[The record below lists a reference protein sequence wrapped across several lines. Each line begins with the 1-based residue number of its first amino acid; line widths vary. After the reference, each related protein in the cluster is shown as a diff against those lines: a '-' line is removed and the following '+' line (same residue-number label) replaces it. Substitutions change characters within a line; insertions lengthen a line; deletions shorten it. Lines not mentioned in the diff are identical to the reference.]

1 MKFRTTCQPWSCVH
15 LRADDRFRSR
25 AEADEDLSPMDSEE
39 ARKELQGS
47 ASPASD
53 RAAEEGNCEGQA
65 RNGPRQKPRLIGEY
79 AGHLPDSSHN
89 LVEQLMA
96 QYAQLQEQEEE
107 DTEAA
112 AEEAKAAAAAAFR
125 KAEALDVASDD
136 AMLNYEKVVR
146 SRLNREAASLVCVED
161 LDSFVDPAPYC
172 FELVESIYKNL
183 ILSAAGVAIEM
194 PNPLVYIDEALL
206 PGSRQTASSVKAWQ
220 LKGVDLKCQTI
231 SGDHLQGA
239 YFTPSRGS
247 RLRTV
252 AAVKRQGLEWTFAQ
266 SLPQLPAPPT
276 GTVDALQDITPGAEG
291 AEEEEG
297 EEPQVDQLEEVL
309 PKVHRRRDRKLAT
322 MPARMGPKEEL
333 SSARLSDG
341 KGKDRA
347 TETLAELRESVL
359 KLPLP
364 RPITV
369 NAAGEPDLP
378 VVMRK
383 KKKTATMPDVKVPP
397 LVSRPGSKVSVIG

>member
-1 MKFRTTCQPWSCVH
+1 M
-15 LRADDRFRSR
+15 
-25 AEADEDLSPMDSEE
+25 DLEE
-39 ARKELQGS
+39 ARKELPGS

-53 RAAEEGNCEGQA
+53 RAAEEGNCESQA
-65 RNGPRQKPRLIGEY
+65 PRQKPRLIGQY

-172 FELVESIYKNL
+172 FELVEGIYKHL

-231 SGDHLQGA
+231 SGAHLQGA
-239 YFTPSRGS
+239 YFTASRGS

-266 SLPQLPAPPT
+266 SLPQLLAPPT
-276 GTVDALQDITPGAEG
+276 ETADDPQG

-297 EEPQVDQLEEVL
+297 EEPQVDRLQSVL

-322 MPARMGPKEEL
+322 MPARLGPKDEL
-333 SSARLSDG
+333 SSARFSDG
-341 KGKDRA
+341 EGKEKA

-364 RPITV
+364 RPITL
-369 NAAGEPDLP
+369 NALGEPDLP

>member
-1 MKFRTTCQPWSCVH
+1 
-15 LRADDRFRSR
+15 
-25 AEADEDLSPMDSEE
+25 
-39 ARKELQGS
+39 
-47 ASPASD
+47 
-53 RAAEEGNCEGQA
+53 
-65 RNGPRQKPRLIGEY
+65 
-79 AGHLPDSSHN
+79 
-89 LVEQLMA
+89 
-96 QYAQLQEQEEE
+96 
-107 DTEAA
+107 
-112 AEEAKAAAAAAFR
+112 
-125 KAEALDVASDD
+125 
-136 AMLNYEKVVR
+136 
-146 SRLNREAASLVCVED
+146 
-161 LDSFVDPAPYC
+161 
-172 FELVESIYKNL
+172 
-183 ILSAAGVAIEM
+183 M

-231 SGDHLQGA
+231 SGAHLQGA

-252 AAVKRQGLEWTFAQ
+252 EAVKRQGLEWTFAQ

-276 GTVDALQDITPGAEG
+276 ETADDIAC

-297 EEPQVDQLEEVL
+297 EEPQVDRLQEVL

-322 MPARMGPKEEL
+322 LPARLGPKEEL
-333 SSARLSDG
+333 SSARSSDG
-341 KGKDRA
+341 KGKERA

-364 RPITV
+364 RPITL

-397 LVSRPGSKVSVIG
+397 LVSRPGSKASVIG